1 MTKKKQKKNIIKRI
15 AKWFGGLIL
24 ILLILL
30 ITAPYLFKD
39 KIKEMVMKS
48 INENVNATVTFEE
61 LDLSFLKNFPL
72 ASVSLKKIDVIN
84 KAPFEGDTLFHTEEL
99 NLNMKLTELFKG
111 SDESMNIQS
120 FTINEGLVNIL
131 FDEHGNG
138 NYDISIEKEVNPSSE
153 QEDTVLS
160 LGIQEYSIHN
170 LDFKYY
176 DINSKIEMKVD
187 SIFHKGSGNFIQ
199 NSLDLDTKTEA
210 KVSLEM
216 DGTNYMNKVQVSL
229 DAILGIDLENSKY
242 TFKKNS
248 AFINQLPLEFE
259 GFIQLIGEESNQS
272 YDLEFHTPTSSF
284 KNLLGIV
291 PEQYSGNIQEV
302 KTAGNFDMSGTVK
315 GILSENSIPTFDISF
330 ISKDAMFQYPDLP
343 KSVQNINLNSQI
355 INKTGNVNDTY
366 ISINTLSFTID
377 QDVFNANASIS
388 NLVQNPK
395 IDMKANGVMNLENIS
410 KAYPIQLEQQLSG
423 ILRANVSSSF
433 DMQSIEK
440 KDYKNIKN
448 AGTVALSNFVYEG
461 KDVANPFLIE
471 NTSISFN
478 TNSIQL
484 KEFKAKTGETDLN
497 IKGSLDNF
505 YGFAFNQEVLKG
517 DFNLTSN
524 KINVNDFIAEGAETT
539 EEETTQEMVKIPA
552 FLDCT
557 FKASAKSVHYDDID
571 LTNATGTLLVKDQAI
586 DLQNLQMNA
595 FSGLIKMNGL
605 VSTKESKANFKMN
618 LNLEDL
624 DIKESFSKLN
634 TLNSIA
640 PIANVV
646 GGKMNTN
653 MKMDGDLSQ
662 NMTPKIQTI
671 SGDILGQLLNTQL
684 NASNSKVLSFVGKE
698 VPFIDL
704 NKLNLEKIKTQIT
717 FKDGNV
723 VVKPF
728 KMKYEDIN
736 IEIGGTHGFDQ
747 SMNYNLTFDVPA
759 KYLGSDVTN
768 LLSKLSAKEQKN
780 VGSIPVKAVLT
791 GSFSNPKI
799 KTDLKD
805 ATSSLV
811 KRLVK
816 QQKDDLIGKGKDK
829 LLNLLGK
836 DKDSTKSKK
845 GNLINNLF
853 KKKKKNN

>member
-1 MTKKKQKKNIIKRI
+1 MTKKKQKKSLIKRI
-15 AKWFGGLIL
+15 VKWFGGLIL
-24 ILLILL
+24 VLLILL

-39 KIKEMVMKS
+39 KIKEMVMSS

-61 LDLSFLKNFPL
+61 LDLSFIKNFPL
-72 ASVSLKKIDVIN
+72 VNVSLKEIDVIN
-84 KAPFEGDTLFHTEEL
+84 KAPFEGDTLFHTKEL
-99 NLNMKLTELFKG
+99 NLNMKITELFKG

-120 FTINEGLVNIL
+120 FAINEGLVNIL
-131 FDEHGNG
+131 FDENGNG
-138 NYDISIEKEVNPSSE
+138 NYDIAIKKEVDVSV
-153 QEDTVLS
+153 QKEDATLS
-160 LGIQEYSIHN
+160 LGIQEYTVNN
-170 LDFKYY
+170 LDFRYY
-176 DINSKIEMKVD
+176 DISSKIEMKVD
-187 SIFHKGSGNFIQ
+187 SIFHQGSGNFIQ
-199 NSLDLDTKTEA
+199 NSLDLDTKTQA

-216 DGTNYMNKVQVSL
+216 DGTNYMNNILVSL

-248 AFINQLPLEFE
+248 AFINRLPLEFE
-259 GFIQLIGEESNQS
+259 GFIQLVGEKSNQS

-284 KNLLGIV
+284 KNLLGVV
-291 PEQYSGNIQEV
+291 PEQYAGNIQEV
-302 KTAGNFDMSGTVK
+302 KTEGNFDMNGTVK

-355 INKTGNVNDTY
+355 INKTGNVDDTY
-366 ISINTLSFTID
+366 VNINVLSFTID
-377 QDVFNANASIS
+377 QDVFKANASIS

-395 IDMKANGVMNLENIS
+395 IDLKANGVINLENVS

-423 ILRANVSSSF
+423 ILKANINTSF
-433 DMQSIEK
+433 DMQSVEK
-440 KDYKNIKN
+440 KLYKNIKN
-448 AGTVALSNFVYEG
+448 SGTVSLSDFIYDG

-484 KEFKAKTGETDLN
+484 KEFKAKTGETDLE
-497 IKGSLDNF
+497 IKGSLNNF
-505 YGFAFNQEVLKG
+505 YGFAFNKEVLKG
-517 DFNLTSN
+517 NFNLTSN
-524 KINVNDFIAEGAETT
+524 KINVNDFMVEDDESTQ
-539 EEETTQEMVKIPA
+539 EEAAQEMVKIPA

-557 FKASAKSVHYDDID
+557 FEASAKNVYYDDID

-605 VSTKESKANFKMN
+605 VSTKDSKATFKMN

-624 DIKESFSKLN
+624 DIKESFSKLS

-640 PIANVV
+640 PIANVI

-653 MKMDGDLSQ
+653 MKMDGNLADD
-662 NMTPKIQTI
+662 MTPDIQTI
-671 SGDILGQLLNTQL
+671 SGDLLGQLLNTQL

-698 VPFIDL
+698 VPFIDV
-704 NKLNLEKIKTQIT
+704 NKLNLEKIKTQVT

-768 LLSKLSAKEQKN
+768 LLSKFSAKEQKN
-780 VGSIPVKAVLT
+780 IGSIPVKAILT
-791 GSFSNPKI
+791 GSFSDPKI

-805 ATSSLV
+805 ATSNLV

-816 QQKDDLIGKGKDK
+816 QQKDKIIGKGKDK

-845 GNLINNLF
+845 ENLINSLF